1 MKKQLKSYFKEIKK
15 NLPCVNSTMR
25 KMLDDLKVSV
35 NTFVAENDISDFTAV
50 VEHFGT
56 AEDIAKEFAIG
67 LDNSYVKS
75 YKFKKR
81 VIAIVVSIL
90 AVIMVAVIALAL
102 YIFIENE
109 IHSPALSETTVKYE
123 YSEDYKK

>member
-1 MKKQLKSYFKEIKK
+1 MKKQLKAYFKQIKK

-35 NTFVAENDISDFTAV
+35 NTFVVENDISDFNAV
-50 VEHFGT
+50 VEHFGSS
-56 AEDIAKEFAIG
+56 EDIAKEFAVG

-75 YKFKKR
+75 YKFKRR

-90 AVIMVAVIALAL
+90 AVIMVAVSALVV
-102 YIFIENE
+102 YIITSLENNTPVSEGTTIIYGDEE
-109 IHSPALSETTVKYE
+109 I
-123 YSEDYKK
+123 